1 MTITE
6 ARNAVRS
13 LELRINYGIGT
24 VEELEEAQVMI
35 DMYLDIIDS
44 LEEDQ

>member
-13 LELRINYGIGT
+13 LELRMNYGIGT
-24 VEELEEAQVMI
+24 VEELEEAQLMI

-44 LEEDQ
+44 LEEEQ